1 MEEKFSKVGTP
12 SRYGSDG
19 NTQQE
24 ADAVMCHL
32 YPVLLVKK
40 AEIILMETK

>member
-1 MEEKFSKVGTP
+1 MEEKVLKGTNTKQICE
-12 SRYGSDG
+12 R

-40 AEIILMETK
+40 AEIISAEVK